1 MSIILNVWSN
11 NPFNNGGC
19 DFAVVELT
27 PELAKLALRRIAALC
42 EQKSLD
48 PCVCETYYWGSE
60 AEYFSPWIDSASQSA
75 DTNTAC
81 PDLEKL
87 LEEFKADRR
96 EMVVSADKVTL
107 LENQIAHVECGQM
120 IVREDSTSF
129 TAIPKHTDFYVT
141 TAEIPKDVV
150 QRAATS
156 LPN

>member
-1 MSIILNVWSN
+1 MPIILNVWSN

-27 PELAKLALRRIAALC
+27 LELARLALRRIATLC

-48 PCVCETYYWGSE
+48 PSVYETYYWGSE
-60 AEYFSPWIDSASQSA
+60 AEYFSPWIDFASQSA

-81 PDLEKL
+81 SDLEKL
-87 LEEFKADRR
+87 LEEFKADGR
-96 EMVVSADKVTL
+96 EMIMSADKFTL
-107 LENQIAHVECGQM
+107 LESQIARVECGQM
-120 IVREDSTSF
+120 IVREDSISF
-129 TAIPKHTDFYVT
+129 TAIPKHTDFFVT